1 MRTLVCG
8 QIMIKAK
15 ADVHKSN
22 RNNKRNHPQVCI
34 YLNLS
39 LKKYEMLGKIKH
51 EALLREIL
59 LIQNDFDEAIQNTMS
74 DCLKELGKF

>member
-1 MRTLVCG
+1 MCG
-8 QIMIKAK
+8 HILIKAK

-22 RNNKRNHPQVCI
+22 RNNKRNHTQLCV

-39 LKKYEMLGKIKH
+39 LKKYEMFGKIKD

-59 LIQNDFDEAIQNTMS
+59 LIQKDFDEAIQNTMS
-74 DCLKELGKF
+74 DYLKELVKF